1 MVILQLQMSDII
13 IRRISEE
20 DIPAVAQ
27 IELSCFSE
35 PWSEKSLSLLT
46 DGRGVGFVALVDG
59 IIVGYGGMMTVLDE
73 GQITNIAVLPE
84 FRRLGLG
91 RSLVQAL
98 QKYAKSN
105 EFSLLSLEVR
115 ESNIPAISL
124 YEVCGWEKQ
133 GIRKGFYRFP
143 SEAAVIMTWSCH

>member
-1 MVILQLQMSDII
+1 MSDII
-13 IRRISEE
+13 IRQVCED
-20 DIPAVAQ
+20 DIPAIAD
-27 IELSCFSE
+27 IESRCFSE
-35 PWSEKSLSLLT
+35 PWSEKSLLLLT
-46 DGRGVGFVALVDG
+46 DGRGIGFVALVDG
-59 IIVGYGGMMTVLDE
+59 SVVGYGGMMTVLDE
-73 GQITNIAVLPE
+73 GQITNIAILPA

-91 RSLVQAL
+91 RALVQAL

-105 EFSLLSLEVR
+105 SFSLLSLEVR

-124 YEVCGWEKQ
+124 YESCGWEKQ

>member
-1 MVILQLQMSDII
+1 MSDII
-13 IRRISEE
+13 IRQVCED
-20 DIPAVAQ
+20 DIPAIAD
-27 IELSCFSE
+27 IESRCFSE
-35 PWSEKSLSLLT
+35 PWSEKSLLLLT
-46 DGRGVGFVALVDG
+46 DGRGIGFVALVDG
-59 IIVGYGGMMTVLDE
+59 SVVGYGGMMTVLDE
-73 GQITNIAVLPE
+73 GQITNIAILPA

-91 RSLVQAL
+91 RALVQAL

-105 EFSLLSLEVR
+105 SFSLLALEVR

-124 YEVCGWEKQ
+124 YESCGWENQ